1 MGTSF
6 RQLMQKVDQAEAAL
20 EAQERLVAADW
31 RQLKASWKQGWT
43 PGRIVLAGV
52 VAGFVVGRVEPV
64 RAVAK
69 GGTIMQMITALS
81 GLVASATTEQA
92 ATRVESA
99 AADVGDA
106 AQAAAPV
113 APIDPAPGIE

>member
-6 RQLMQKVDQAEAAL
+6 KQLMQKVEQAEAAL

-31 RQLKASWKQGWT
+31 RQLKASWKDGWT

-52 VAGFVVGRVEPV
+52 VAGFVVGRIEPV

-81 GLVASATTEQA
+81 GLVASANTEQA

-113 APIDPAPGIE
+113 APAPVDPA

>member
-1 MGTSF
+1 MPTSF
-6 RQLMQKVDQAEAAL
+6 KQLMQKVEQAEATL
-20 EAQERLVAADW
+20 EARERLVAADW
-31 RQLKASWKQGWT
+31 RQLKASWKDGWT

-52 VAGFVVGRVEPV
+52 VAGFIVGRVEPV
-64 RAVAK
+64 KAVAQ

-81 GLVASATTEQA
+81 GLVASASTEQA

-106 AQAAAPV
+106 AQATPAVAPV
-113 APIDPAPGIE
+113 DPA